1 LDIWIINIDSTGN
14 LIWERA
20 YGGSNPDYEGRI
32 MADMEGN
39 YYFCGT
45 VSSNDGDVQSGN
57 HGVYDAWIVKIDGSG
72 EILWEKCYGG
82 SGHEEPTNIKLLNNG
97 NIMITSNTTSDDG
110 DLPAHYG
117 AYDAWLFVISPEG
130 EILKNAVFGNDLHNN
145 IFDAIET
152 QDEGYFF
159 TCQASSTNGMVE
171 GVYHGGMLDVWV
183 VKLDNNM
190 DIEWQNAI
198 RRKRN

>member
-1 LDIWIINIDSTGN
+1 MPIQWQGCYGGFDRDYATDMVETDNGYMIIGTIYSDDGDISNSHGSLDIWIINIDSTGN

-117 AYDAWLFVISPEG
+117 AYDALWSL
-130 EILKNAVFGNDLHNN
+130 
-145 IFDAIET
+145 
-152 QDEGYFF
+152 
-159 TCQASSTNGMVE
+159 
-171 GVYHGGMLDVWV
+171 
-183 VKLDNNM
+183 
-190 DIEWQNAI
+190 
-198 RRKRN
+198 